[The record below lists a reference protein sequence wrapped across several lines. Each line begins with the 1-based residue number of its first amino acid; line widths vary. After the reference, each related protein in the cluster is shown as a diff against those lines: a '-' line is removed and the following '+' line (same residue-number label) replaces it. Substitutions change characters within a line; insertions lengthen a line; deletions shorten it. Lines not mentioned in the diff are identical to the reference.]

1 MIVQW
6 CVKGISLPNK
16 AAAAQI
22 LAKQD
27 GLMCNWWR
35 RVHRISPHE
44 VRHKLTA
51 NNVDMHVNH
60 FTDKDPATGLPF
72 NEESPFISMSA
83 GTVERDAV
91 ARTNYV
97 HRARKTA
104 LYFGTQFGRLPTA
117 YLFVCWL
124 ILAPRPSA
132 DIETVA
138 EEVRDLNSYRHYSP
152 FQTEGEVLAK
162 IHVPDNHIQCC
173 EQWDFEPAANLYR
186 CTDVIPNPRF
196 TSPEQLS
203 NVREL
208 I

>member
-6 CVKGISLPNK
+6 CVKGMSLPNK

-22 LAKQD
+22 LASQD

-44 VRHKLTA
+44 VRHRLTA

-104 LYFGTQFGRLPTA
+104 LYFGTQFGQLPTA

-132 DIETVA
+132 EIETVA

-162 IHVPDNHIQCC
+162 VHVPDNHIQCC

>member
-1 MIVQW
+1 M
-6 CVKGISLPNK
+6 SLPDK
-16 AAAAQI
+16 AAAARI
-22 LAKQD
+22 LASQD

-35 RVHRISPHE
+35 EVGLISPHE
-44 VRHKLTA
+44 IRHKLTA
-51 NNVDMHVNH
+51 DNVDMHVNH
-60 FTDKDPATGLPF
+60 FSDQDPATGRPF
-72 NEESPFISMSA
+72 SDESPFVSMSA

-104 LYFGTQFGRLPTA
+104 LYFGAQFGRLPAA

-132 DIETVA
+132 EIKTVA

-162 IHVPDNHIQCC
+162 VRMSDNHIQCC
-173 EQWDFEPAANLYR
+173 EQWEFEPAADLYH
-186 CTDVIPNPRF
+186 CTDVISNPRL
-196 TSPEQLS
+196 TPPEQLS

>member
-6 CVKGISLPNK
+6 CVKGMSLADD

-22 LAKQD
+22 LVSQN

-35 RVHRISPHE
+35 RVGAIKPREI
-44 VRHKLTA
+44 RHKLTA
-51 NNVDMHVNH
+51 TNVDLHVNH
-60 FTDKDPATGLPF
+60 FTDVDPATGLPF
-72 NEESPFISMSA
+72 SADSPFISMSA

-91 ARTNYV
+91 ARTNHV
-97 HRARKTA
+97 HRARKIA
-104 LYFGTQFGRLPTA
+104 LYFGTEFGRQPKA
-117 YLFVCWL
+117 YLYVCWL

-132 DIETVA
+132 EIETVA
-138 EEVRDLNSYRHYSP
+138 EEVRDLNSYRRYST

-162 IHVPDNHIQCC
+162 VHVPDNHIQCY
-173 EQWDFEPAANLYR
+173 EKWELEPAANCYR
-186 CTDVIPNPRF
+186 RTTVINNHRF

>member
-1 MIVQW
+1 M
-6 CVKGISLPNK
+6 SLPNK

-22 LAKQD
+22 LASQD

-44 VRHKLTA
+44 VRHRLTA

-104 LYFGTQFGRLPTA
+104 LYFGTQFGQLPTA

-132 DIETVA
+132 EIETVA

-162 IHVPDNHIQCC
+162 VHVPDNHIHCC